1 MNKRTKDLVVV
12 PLSSQSSPALIDDT
26 TMVSLDGKL
35 LVLPPDWNLRGYLL
49 CMLSCEH
56 FGLFRGCTSFGL
68 ISLTLPAPPHLESS
82 LVAQN
87 KLIVLAALFAGASAF
102 SPAAKPAFTTK
113 LSGEKVN
120 WDQAAELGWSMG
132 GEDYTREVK
141 PHADPDARKSIHD
154 APSFEEYMRMRQQQ
168 GN

>member
-1 MNKRTKDLVVV
+1 MV
-12 PLSSQSSPALIDDT
+12 PFCSRSRFVFDSSHAAS
-26 TMVSLDGKL
+26 VRRR
-35 LVLPPDWNLRGYLL
+35 V
-49 CMLSCEH
+49 
-56 FGLFRGCTSFGL
+56 F
-68 ISLTLPAPPHLESS
+68 
-82 LVAQN
+82 AQN
-87 KLIVLAALFAGASAF
+87 KLIVLAALVAGASAF

-141 PHADPDARKSIHD
+141 PHSDPDSRKSIHD
-154 APSFEEYMRMRQQQ
+154 APSFEEYMRMRQQG